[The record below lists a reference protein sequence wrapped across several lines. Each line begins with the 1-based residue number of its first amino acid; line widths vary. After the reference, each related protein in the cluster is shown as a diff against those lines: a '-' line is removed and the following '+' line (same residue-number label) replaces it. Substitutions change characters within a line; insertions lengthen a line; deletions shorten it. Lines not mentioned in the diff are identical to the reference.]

1 MLLSLGRFTARTVA
15 GPFLRLLA
23 SETDAVLLTEGGV
36 ALAGG

>member
-23 SETDAVLLTEGGV
+23 SLTSCLPVKME
-36 ALAGG
+36 L